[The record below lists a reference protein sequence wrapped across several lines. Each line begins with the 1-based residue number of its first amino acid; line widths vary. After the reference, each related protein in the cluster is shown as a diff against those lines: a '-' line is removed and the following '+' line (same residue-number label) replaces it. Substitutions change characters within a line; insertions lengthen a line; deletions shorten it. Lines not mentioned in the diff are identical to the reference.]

1 MKTCITLRWK
11 AFLNMTKPNCKKND
25 KVDHKKFTILSRRKK
40 IHKIKT
46 QTALWEKNLHHMVCD
61 KQWFLSKQ

>member
-1 MKTCITLRWK
+1 MEGIFEYEKNQIV
-11 AFLNMTKPNCKKND
+11 KKND

-46 QTALWEKNLHHMVCD
+46 QTALWEKKLHHMVCD